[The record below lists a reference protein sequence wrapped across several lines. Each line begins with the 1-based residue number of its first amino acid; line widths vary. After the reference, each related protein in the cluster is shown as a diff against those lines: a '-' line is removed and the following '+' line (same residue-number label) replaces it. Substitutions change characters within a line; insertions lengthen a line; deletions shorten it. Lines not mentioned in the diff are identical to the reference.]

1 MSLIPQST
9 APIHRQCAQHDRAGG
24 WKCYAISLKRSINMA
39 TIQGKS
45 AVRTSIIGKAPKRE
59 NGGDG
64 TERIL
69 EIVRDGSSFY
79 LHLHS
84 PNNLENGWAITVP
97 SDALL
102 AAVKE

>member
-1 MSLIPQST
+1 
-9 APIHRQCAQHDRAGG
+9 
-24 WKCYAISLKRSINMA
+24 MA

-59 NGGDG
+59 TGGDG

-79 LHLHS
+79 IHLHS

-97 SDALL
+97 SDALF